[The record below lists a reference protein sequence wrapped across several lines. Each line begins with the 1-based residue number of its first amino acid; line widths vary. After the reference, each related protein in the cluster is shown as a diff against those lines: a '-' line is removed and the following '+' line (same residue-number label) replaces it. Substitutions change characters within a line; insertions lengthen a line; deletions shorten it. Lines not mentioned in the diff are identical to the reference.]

1 MAEMMDFFEALE
13 QRADVIGEKY
23 INTDLVDDNL
33 IIGFGI
39 GIDATIEALREM
51 MVGEPKLAR
60 MTYNVNPD
68 GEEWTSVWCF
78 DGEQISLDGR
88 QGTDGEQVYVIVFR
102 SGGRLLAPEE
112 PPLDEEK

>member
-1 MAEMMDFFEALE
+1 MVEMMDVFEQLRMTTETKLCKRLGVVALE
-13 QRADVIGEKY
+13 TYYAR
-23 INTDLVDDNL
+23 T
-33 IIGFGI
+33 GI
-39 GIDATIEALREM
+39 EATIEALREM

-60 MTYNVNPD
+60 MTYNMNPD

-88 QGTDGEQVYVIVFR
+88 QGTDGEQVYVIVLR